1 MHPTE
6 HMHELLAALELA
18 LLESGR
24 WSEKRPD
31 DTALASTEPFCVDT
45 LHFHEWLQW
54 VYIPKMR
61 AFIAAHAA
69 LPERSGLLPMAEEAW
84 KSDAHNSGGLLLVMR
99 ALDAL
104 VNGDADYAQHL
115 ALVEQRY
122 RRH

>member
-24 WSEKRPD
+24 WNETPPD
-31 DTALASTEPFCVDT
+31 AAALASTEPFCIDT
-45 LHFHEWLQW
+45 LLFHEWLQW

-61 AFIAAHAA
+61 AFIADNAA

-84 KSDAHNSGGLLLVMR
+84 KGSGHATAGLLLVVR

-104 VNGDADYAQHL
+104 VNGDADSGKHL
-115 ALVEQRY
+115 AQVGRRY